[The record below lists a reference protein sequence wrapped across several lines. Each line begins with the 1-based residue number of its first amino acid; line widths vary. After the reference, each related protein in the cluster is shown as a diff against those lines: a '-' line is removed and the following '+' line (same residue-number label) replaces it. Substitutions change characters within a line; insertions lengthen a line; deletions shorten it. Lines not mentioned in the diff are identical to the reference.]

1 MNIQNNFP
9 LQDQATSRIE
19 QNKRKRPFIIK
30 KIYKARNIFRIENII
45 LKIRFL
51 ISLFQKYAPD
61 AGHWNWDPKKKKWV
75 ENLDFAEK
83 TKSHYSLRRETH
95 NTDTIFHVDS
105 FPRQGNTSLRAIFLE
120 VFPTMAMPDP
130 MVHVAA
136 FTEQKIGQGQVV
148 VSTLRDPHDTL
159 CSFISRSI
167 SDDQINKI
175 TFENKNKITKT
186 NIKSAIKFY
195 NRYFE
200 FNIKNYDKIYFI
212 NFQEVLNMHKDYLSG
227 KESNNYILKY
237 FSKKY
242 NLPFA
247 TIEKVHP
254 RIENINYRSTV
265 NQDVKASLI
274 TNKFYLRK
282 IKKSYKLYDKLIYK
296 ISIDKKGIYNNGI

>member
-9 LQDQATSRIE
+9 LQDQATNGIH
-19 QNKRKRPFIIK
+19 QNKKKRPYIVN
-30 KIYKARNIFRIENII
+30 KIYKARNIFRIKNII
-45 LKIRFL
+45 FKVR
-51 ISLFQKYAPD
+51 LFVSFFHRHAPD
-61 AGHWNWDPKKKKWV
+61 AGHWVYDSNKNRWI
-75 ENLDFAEK
+75 ENVNLAEE
-83 TKSHYSLRRETH
+83 TKRHYSLRREIH
-95 NTDTIFHVDS
+95 NSSIIFHIDS

-120 VFPTMAMPDP
+120 AFPTLAMPDA
-130 MVHVAA
+130 MVHVVA
-136 FTEQKIGQGQVV
+136 FTEEKIKQGEIV

-159 CSFISRSI
+159 SSFISRSI
-167 SDDQINKI
+167 SDNQINKI
-175 TFENKNKITKT
+175 TFDNKNKITKT

-212 NFQEVLNMHKDYLSG
+212 NFQEVLDMYKDYLSG

>member
-1 MNIQNNFP
+1 
-9 LQDQATSRIE
+9 
-19 QNKRKRPFIIK
+19 
-30 KIYKARNIFRIENII
+30 
-45 LKIRFL
+45 
-51 ISLFQKYAPD
+51 
-61 AGHWNWDPKKKKWV
+61 
-75 ENLDFAEK
+75 
-83 TKSHYSLRRETH
+83 
-95 NTDTIFHVDS
+95 
-105 FPRQGNTSLRAIFLE
+105 
-120 VFPTMAMPDP
+120 MPDP
-130 MVHVAA
+130 MVHVVG
-136 FTEQKIGQGQVV
+136 FTEEKIEQGHIVI
-148 VSTLRDPHDTL
+148 STLRDPHDTL
-159 CSFISRSI
+159 SSFISRSI
-167 SDDQINKI
+167 SDNKINKI

-212 NFQEVLNMHKDYLSG
+212 NFQQVLDMHKDYLSG
-227 KESNNYILKY
+227 NEKNNYILKY

>member
-9 LQDQATSRIE
+9 LQDQATSDIE
-19 QNKRKRPFIIK
+19 ENKRKRPYIIN
-30 KIYKARNIFRIENII
+30 KIYKARNIFRIKNII
-45 LKIRFL
+45 LKIRVF
-51 ISLFQKYAPD
+51 ISFFQKHTPD
-61 AGHWNWDPKKKKWV
+61 AGHWNYDINRNKWV
-75 ENLDFAEK
+75 ENLDLAEE
-83 TKSHYSLRRETH
+83 TKPHYSLRREMDNSH
-95 NTDTIFHVDS
+95 IIFHVDS

-120 VFPTMAMPDP
+120 VFPTFAMPDP

-136 FTEQKIGQGQVV
+136 FTEEKIKQGHIV

-159 CSFISRSI
+159 SSFISRSI
-167 SDDQINKI
+167 SDNKINKI

-195 NRYFE
+195 NRYFQ

-212 NFQEVLNMHKDYLSG
+212 NFQEVLNMYKDYLSG

-242 NLPFA
+242 NLPFT

-282 IKKSYKLYDKLIYK
+282 IKKSYKLYDKLVNK
-296 ISIDKKGIYNNGI
+296 ISIDKKEIYNNGI

>member
-9 LQDQATSRIE
+9 LQDQATNGIH
-19 QNKRKRPFIIK
+19 QNKKKRPYIVN
-30 KIYKARNIFRIENII
+30 KIYKARNIFRIKNII
-45 LKIRFL
+45 FKVR
-51 ISLFQKYAPD
+51 LFVSFFHRHTPD
-61 AGHWNWDPKKKKWV
+61 AGHWVYDSNKNRWV
-75 ENLDFAEK
+75 ENLQLAKQTEFQY
-83 TKSHYSLRRETH
+83 TLRRE
-95 NTDTIFHVDS
+95 NGNSKYIFHIDS
-105 FPRQGNTSLRAIFLE
+105 FPRQGNTSLRGIFLE
-120 VFPTMAMPDP
+120 VFPDCVMPDP
-130 MVHVAA
+130 MVHVVG
-136 FTEQKIGQGQVV
+136 FTEEKIEQGHIVI
-148 VSTLRDPHDTL
+148 STLRDPHDTL
-159 CSFISRSI
+159 SSFISRSI
-167 SDDQINKI
+167 SDNKINKI

-212 NFQEVLNMHKDYLSG
+212 NFQQVLDMHKDYLSG
-227 KESNNYILKY
+227 NEKNNYILKY

>member
-9 LQDQATSRIE
+9 LQDQATNGIH
-19 QNKRKRPFIIK
+19 QNKRKRSYIVNKIIK
-30 KIYKARNIFRIENII
+30 ARDIFRIQNI
-45 LKIRFL
+45 
-51 ISLFQKYAPD
+51 LFTIKLLNFSYKRACPD
-61 AGHWNWDPKKKKWV
+61 AGHWIYDKKNNKWV
-75 ENLDFAEK
+75 ENMELAEQ
-83 TKSHYSLRRETH
+83 TKLNYSLRREIQ
-95 NTDTIFHVDS
+95 NSGTIFHIDS
-105 FPRQGNTSLRAIFLE
+105 FPRQGNTSLRSIFLE
-120 VFPTMAMPDP
+120 VFPTLAMPDA
-130 MVHVAA
+130 MVHVVA
-136 FTEQKIGQGQVV
+136 FTEQKLKQGEIV
-148 VSTLRDPHDTL
+148 VSTLRDPHDAL

-167 SDDQINKI
+167 YDNKMNKI
-175 TFENKNKITKT
+175 TFENKNKIKKA

-282 IKKSYKLYDKLIYK
+282 IKKSYKLYDNLINK
-296 ISIDKKGIYNNGI
+296 ISTDKRGIYNNEI

>member
-9 LQDQATSRIE
+9 LQDQATSGIK
-19 QNKRKRPFIIK
+19 QKKRK
-30 KIYKARNIFRIENII
+30 KAYII
-45 LKIRFL
+45 LRIRIL
-51 ISLFQKYAPD
+51 ISFFQKRTPD
-61 AGHWNWDPKKKKWV
+61 AGHWNYDINKNKWI
-75 ENLDFAEK
+75 ENTNLAEEI
-83 TKSHYSLRRETH
+83 KSGYSLRRETH
-95 NTDTIFHVDS
+95 NSNIIFHVDS

-120 VFPTMAMPDP
+120 VFPTLAMPDP

-136 FTEQKIGQGQVV
+136 FTEEKIKQGHIV

-159 CSFISRSI
+159 SSFISRSI
-167 SDDQINKI
+167 SDNKINKI
-175 TFENKNKITKT
+175 NFENKNKITKT

-195 NRYFE
+195 NRYFQ

-212 NFQEVLNMHKDYLSG
+212 NFQEVLDMYKDYLSG

-282 IKKSYKLYDKLIYK
+282 IKKSYRLYDKLVNK
-296 ISIDKKGIYNNGI
+296 ISIDKKEIYNNGI

>member
-9 LQDQATSRIE
+9 LQDQATSHIE
-19 QNKRKRPFIIK
+19 ENKRKRPYIIK
-30 KIYKARNIFRIENII
+30 KIYKARNIFRIQNII
-45 LKIRFL
+45 LKIRVF
-51 ISLFQKYAPD
+51 IFFFQKHAPD
-61 AGHWNWDPKKKKWV
+61 AGHWNYVIAKNKWI
-75 ENLDFAEK
+75 ENVNIAEVLK
-83 TKSHYSLRRETH
+83 PHYSLRREDS
-95 NTDTIFHVDS
+95 NSKQIFHIDS

-120 VFPTMAMPDP
+120 VFPTLAMPDP
-130 MVHVAA
+130 MVHVVA
-136 FTEQKIGQGQVV
+136 FTEEKIEQGHIV

-159 CSFISRSI
+159 SSFISRSI
-167 SDDQINKI
+167 SDNKINKI

-195 NRYFE
+195 NRYCQ

-212 NFQEVLNMHKDYLSG
+212 NFQEVLNIYKDYLSG
-227 KESNNYILKY
+227 KEGDNYILKY

-265 NQDVKASLI
+265 NQDVKAYLI

-282 IKKSYKLYDKLIYK
+282 IKKSYKLYDKLVNK

>member
-9 LQDQATSRIE
+9 LQDQATNGIE
-19 QNKRKRPFIIK
+19 QNKIKRPYIIK
-30 KIYKARNIFRIENII
+30 KIYKARNIFRIQNII
-45 LKIRFL
+45 LKIRVF
-51 ISLFQKYAPD
+51 ISFFQKHTPD
-61 AGHWNWDPKKKKWV
+61 AGHWNYDITKNKWV
-75 ENLDFAEK
+75 ENLDLAEK
-83 TKSHYSLRRETH
+83 TKPHYSLRRETY
-95 NTDTIFHVDS
+95 NSNVIFHVDS

-136 FTEQKIGQGQVV
+136 FTEEKIRQGQIV
-148 VSTLRDPHDTL
+148 VSTLRDPHDAL

-167 SDDQINKI
+167 SDNKINKI

-195 NRYFE
+195 NRYFQ

-212 NFQEVLNMHKDYLSG
+212 NFQEVLDMHKDYLSG

-265 NQDVKASLI
+265 NQDVKTSLI

-296 ISIDKKGIYNNGI
+296 ISIDKKGIYNNEI